1 MTDFRQTLIDRGWRQ
16 GALVRAMDDP
26 SFSEFAHFALE
37 KNDLFLIISQTCDLV
52 NADFTSEP
60 FFEALRLSPLEKDP
74 ENEYKGGKNSRIL
87 QFQINVN
94 DLPQPFQALPYERFF
109 INRELLLDYSSK
121 EFIREEEQIMINAWL
136 TRRINRAAF
145 PDKFEQRWKLR
156 RSQITKIIKRLEL
169 VNDIYIK
176 IAPFSDIED
185 DSDYELEIYLLM
197 DAENFDNPETHAEY
211 TKLKNDLED
220 QFNRCPNID
229 LQSIELT
236 SDAEITLR
244 ELQQLR
250 RWDYSYLSY
259 REPGIHATPM
269 IID

>member
-1 MTDFRQTLIDRGWRQ
+1 MTDIRQTLIDHGWRQ
-16 GALVRAMDDP
+16 GALVRAMNDP
-26 SFSEFAHFALE
+26 SFSKFAHFALE
-37 KNDLFLIISQTCDLV
+37 ENDLFLIISQTCDLV

-94 DLPQPFQALPYERFF
+94 DLPQSLQALPYERFF
-109 INRELLLDYSSK
+109 INRKLLLDYSPE
-121 EFIREEEQIMINAWL
+121 EFIREGEQIMINAWL
-136 TRRINRAAF
+136 TRRITRTAF
-145 PDKFEQRWKLR
+145 PDKFEKRWKHR
-156 RSQITKIIKRLEL
+156 RDKITKIIKRLTL
-169 VNDIYIK
+169 VIDIYIK
-176 IAPFSDIED
+176 ITPFSDIED

-197 DAENFDNPETHAEY
+197 DADDFDNPETYAKY
-211 TKLKNDLED
+211 TKLKKDLED
-220 QFNRCPNID
+220 QFNQCTGID

-259 REPGIHATPM
+259 REPSIHATP
-269 IID
+269 IILD